1 MSISCRWRHPFFLQ
15 YMVAGG
21 LSGSADCFASP
32 THVADLAQLAL
43 AMRDV
48 ASRFSIGGQPL
59 EVLGGIHVGR
69 ISAGVIGQ
77 TLPRYRCF
85 GDTARCYSAGG
96 CRFYKC
102 VLVFSTFLP
111 ALYSM
116 PLEPSSRFSLN
127 LAFPQQSPFD

>member
-1 MSISCRWRHPFFLQ
+1 MRALNLRTFFAPMRPPLFQ
-15 YMVAGG
+15 FMVAGG
-21 LSGSADCFASP
+21 LAGSADRIASP

-85 GDTARCYSAGG
+85 GDTVRAS
-96 CRFYKC
+96 KWMP
-102 VLVFSTFLP
+102 FLN
-111 ALYSM
+111 A
-116 PLEPSSRFSLN
+116 
-127 LAFPQQSPFD
+127 PFW